1 MVGGLL
7 MVIDGRLPKLTL
19 NLLESFKTT
28 RVSRIAAPICWALAD
43 ILLPESGSLGYENMK

>member
-1 MVGGLL
+1 MVSNLL
-7 MVIDGRLPKLTL
+7 MVIDRRLPKLTL

-28 RVSRIAAPICWALAD
+28 RVSRIAAPICWALVD